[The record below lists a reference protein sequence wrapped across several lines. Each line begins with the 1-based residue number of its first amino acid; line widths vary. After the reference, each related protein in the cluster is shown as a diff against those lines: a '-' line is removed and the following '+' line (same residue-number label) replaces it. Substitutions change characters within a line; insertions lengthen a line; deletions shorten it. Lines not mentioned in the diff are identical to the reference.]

1 MPIQSQNVDGRP
13 GPRSAVK
20 LSVAMITY
28 NHESFIRQALESV
41 LAQRV
46 NFDYEIVVGEDCSTD
61 GTRAIL
67 TDFYH
72 RYPERIVPLL
82 HDQNLGALRNFQAT
96 LAACR
101 GQYLAI
107 VEADDYWTC
116 EDKLRRQV
124 DFLDQHPDYAIC
136 CHRAQVRD
144 ETAGGR
150 VDVIP
155 SFAAGS
161 YTIEDLIAFTFI
173 STCTVMYRWG
183 SVDRLPNWFLDLKL
197 GDWPLHILVA
207 RSGKIELM
215 DEVMAVYRMHS
226 GGMWT
231 SGQAIDQKYAMMYMM
246 KALDRHLGFQYTN
259 AIHRT
264 FAVFYFDMAII
275 ERLNG
280 HRVAALRY
288 LAASLRNGGLSL
300 ADRWRALISL
310 LAYSVFGIRRL
321 NRSASELKLTNGQ
334 SHE

>member
-28 NHESFIRQALESV
+28 NHECFIRQALESV

-67 TDFYH
+67 MDFYR

-82 HDQNLGALRNFQAT
+82 HDRNIGALRNFQAT

-136 CHRAQVRD
+136 CHRAQIRD

-155 SFAAGS
+155 FFAAGS
-161 YTIEDLIAFTFI
+161 YTIEDLIAFNFI

-183 SVDRLPNWFLDLKL
+183 SVGPLPDWFLDLKL

-215 DEVMAVYRMHS
+215 DEVMAVYRLHS

-231 SGQAIDQKYAMMYMM
+231 SGQAIDQKYAMMRMM
-246 KALDRHLGFQYTN
+246 KAVDRHLDFKYTN
-259 AIHRT
+259 LVLRWLAKT
-264 FAVFYFDMAII
+264 YLDMAII
-275 ERLNG
+275 ERSNG
-280 HRVAALRY
+280 NRATTLKYLIAAV
-288 LAASLRNGGLSL
+288 RNGGLSL
-300 ADRWRALISL
+300 AGRWRAMAAL
-310 LAYSVFGIRRL
+310 LAYSVFGIGR
-321 NRSASELKLTNGQ
+321 AKCVTTHQ
-334 SHE
+334 AHF